1 MVMHVRS
8 TDRILVLEKEDPK
21 MSAGILDPAVFEG
34 KNNLHLRQDLV
45 TGLWEFKY
53 ERGAVPPPLRNP
65 WTSPKFALAH
75 AESYFKTKKIKIK
88 EIKD

>member
-45 TGLWEFKY
+45 TGLWNLNTNVEQS
-53 ERGAVPPPLRNP
+53 LR
-65 WTSPKFALAH
+65 LL
-75 AESYFKTKKIKIK
+75 
-88 EIKD
+88 EIPGHLLNLL

>member
-1 MVMHVRS
+1 MQKRS
-8 TDRILVLEKEDPK
+8 TDRILILEKEDPK

-65 WTSPKFALAH
+65 FTSAKFALIH
-75 AESYFKTKKIKIK
+75 AENYFKTKKIKIV
-88 EIKD
+88 EVQD

>member
-1 MVMHVRS
+1 V
-8 TDRILVLEKEDPK
+8 
-21 MSAGILDPAVFEG
+21 
-34 KNNLHLRQDLV
+34 
-45 TGLWEFKY
+45 EFKY